1 MDGVFLSPNEDEFVG
16 RIAEEL
22 EHFMLQGQHH
32 RVLLFPPLSSRLRY
46 LIHRT
51 VDNVDLLS
59 SFSVGEGW
67 RRRTVICHSAVRL
80 PSETSD
86 QKPSSNPPRP
96 QRPPQPWGR
105 GARGGRLRHSGE
117 VHSDNSRACVG
128 SGRIK
133 RPPRKK
139 PDKALYVPKAM
150 RKKAEWGEQESPV
163 AAGTESGGD
172 MAQEEEICP
181 KASVGDAQEEL
192 GKSEGSPGGVSL
204 ALGKQ
209 QEPGEEC
216 VSGKSND
223 DTNDERPPC
232 CTDVPS
238 LENSND
244 FSGQESQDKDCS
256 DSLSSVHNKNPIE
269 AEEQDQSCD
278 NTIIPEGSKILCQL
292 QAEDQNSQDA
302 GVAECGK
309 NSSLS
314 GSRSSNCCT
323 DPAAA
328 ESSAMSL
335 VLENQD
341 KSCAAAKSLESGGN
355 VSPPEEQGKDF
366 VNAGTG
372 EGGKSFSE
380 LESQDQECPSVPQ
393 VGRNQNPPEAQ
404 NEPLAT
410 PEPVHGAD
418 PSAPAEQNERWVD
431 APVQNRSGKVS
442 VAEEEDK
449 ERSGLAEALWRELHL
464 SASND
469 FSGQESQDKDCSDS
483 LSSVHNKNP
492 IEAEEQ
498 DQSCDNTIIPEGSK
512 ILCQLQAED
521 QNSQDAGVAECGKNS
536 SLSGSRSSNCCTDPA
551 AAESSAMSLVLENQD
566 KSCAAAKSLESGGN
580 VSPPEEQGKDFVNA
594 GTGEGGKSFSELESQ
609 DQECPSVPQVGRN
622 QNPPEAQNEPLATP
636 EPVHGADPSAPA
648 EQNERW
654 VDAPVQN
661 RSGKVSVAE
670 EEDKERSG
678 LAEALW
684 RELHLSAGDKEE
696 SAAIRGQSSLEDD
709 CTAELFAE
717 IVGYLTVK
725 DVSIE
730 KISFDYSS
738 YGDAQLGEGDFGH
751 VTEIYDFSPSLK
763 TEHLLE
769 AFSDFHESGFKIQWV
784 DDTHALGIFSS
795 LSTASQALGRRYPSL
810 KIRPLIH
817 ATKQS
822 KIKALQRPKLLH
834 LAKER
839 PQTDTAVAKRLVTR
853 ALGLK
858 HKQQGISGTEALLPE
873 SLDQEE

>member
-1 MDGVFLSPNEDEFVG
+1 SAATLASRCMDGIFLSPNEDEFVG

-80 PSETSD
+80 PSETGD

-96 QRPPQPWGR
+96 HRPPQPWGR
-105 GARGGRLRHSGE
+105 GGRGGRLRHGGE
-117 VHSDNSRACVG
+117 MHGDNSRACVG

-139 PDKALYVPKAM
+139 PDKALYIPKAM
-150 RKKAEWGEQESPV
+150 RKKAEWGEQESLV
-163 AAGTESGGD
+163 AAGTESGGNT
-172 MAQEEEICP
+172 AREEEICP

-216 VSGKSND
+216 VSGKNND
-223 DTNDERPPC
+223 DANNECPPC
-232 CTDVPS
+232 CTDVLL

-256 DSLSSVHNKNPIE
+256 DSLSSVHNRSPTE
-269 AEEQDQSCD
+269 AEEQDLSCD
-278 NTIIPEGSKILCQL
+278 NAIIPEDSKIL
-292 QAEDQNSQDA
+292 
-302 GVAECGK
+302 GTVPVA
-309 NSSLS
+309 
-314 GSRSSNCCT
+314 
-323 DPAAA
+323 
-328 ESSAMSL
+328 
-335 VLENQD
+335 
-341 KSCAAAKSLESGGN
+341 
-355 VSPPEEQGKDF
+355 
-366 VNAGTG
+366 
-372 EGGKSFSE
+372 
-380 LESQDQECPSVPQ
+380 
-393 VGRNQNPPEAQ
+393 
-404 NEPLAT
+404 
-410 PEPVHGAD
+410 
-418 PSAPAEQNERWVD
+418 
-431 APVQNRSGKVS
+431 
-442 VAEEEDK
+442 EEDK
-449 ERSGLAEALWRELHL
+449 ECSGLADALCREL
-464 SASND
+464 
-469 FSGQESQDKDCSDS
+469 
-483 LSSVHNKNP
+483 
-492 IEAEEQ
+492 
-498 DQSCDNTIIPEGSK
+498 
-512 ILCQLQAED
+512 
-521 QNSQDAGVAECGKNS
+521 
-536 SLSGSRSSNCCTDPA
+536 R
-551 AAESSAMSLVLENQD
+551 
-566 KSCAAAKSLESGGN
+566 
-580 VSPPEEQGKDFVNA
+580 
-594 GTGEGGKSFSELESQ
+594 
-609 DQECPSVPQVGRN
+609 
-622 QNPPEAQNEPLATP
+622 
-636 EPVHGADPSAPA
+636 
-648 EQNERW
+648 
-654 VDAPVQN
+654 
-661 RSGKVSVAE
+661 
-670 EEDKERSG
+670 
-678 LAEALW
+678 
-684 RELHLSAGDKEE
+684 LSAGNKEE
-696 SAAIRGQSSLEDD
+696 SVAVCGQGSLEDD

-725 DVSIE
+725 DISIE
-730 KISFDYSS
+730 KISFDYSN
-738 YGDAQLGEGDFGH
+738 YGDAQLSEGDFGH

-769 AFSDFHESGFKIQWV
+769 VFSDFHESGFKIQWV

-858 HKQQGISGTEALLPE
+858 HKQQGVLGTEMLLPE

>member
-1 MDGVFLSPNEDEFVG
+1 MCNRLLGGLLSAATLALRCMDGVFLSPNEDEFVG

-67 RRRTVICHSAVRL
+67 RRRTVICHSAIRL

-96 QRPPQPWGR
+96 PRPPQPWGR
-105 GARGGRLRHSGE
+105 GGRGGRLRHGGE

-204 ALGKQ
+204 ALGKE

-216 VSGKSND
+216 VSGTSND
-223 DTNDERPPC
+223 ACPPC

-256 DSLSSVHNKNPIE
+256 DSLSSAHNKNPIE

-278 NTIIPEGSKILCQL
+278 NVIIPEGSKILCQL
-292 QAEDQNSQDA
+292 QAEDQNNRDA
-302 GVAECGK
+302 GVVECGK

-314 GSRSSNCCT
+314 ESHSSNCCA
-323 DPAAA
+323 DLAGA
-328 ESSAMSL
+328 ESGATSL
-335 VLENQD
+335 LLENQD
-341 KSCAAAKSLESGGN
+341 KSCAAAESLESSGN
-355 VSPPEEQGKDF
+355 VSAPEEQGKDF
-366 VNAGTG
+366 VNASAVD
-372 EGGKSFSE
+372 GGKRFSE
-380 LESQDQECPSVPQ
+380 LESQGQECPSIAQ
-393 VGRNQNPPEAQ
+393 VEPNQNPPEAQ

-410 PEPVHGAD
+410 PELVHGAA
-418 PSAPAEQNERWVD
+418 PSAPADQHEHWAD
-431 APVQNRSGKVS
+431 AAVQNRGGKVP

-449 ERSGLAEALWRELHL
+449 ERSGLA
-464 SASND
+464 D
-469 FSGQESQDKDCSDS
+469 
-483 LSSVHNKNP
+483 
-492 IEAEEQ
+492 
-498 DQSCDNTIIPEGSK
+498 
-512 ILCQLQAED
+512 
-521 QNSQDAGVAECGKNS
+521 
-536 SLSGSRSSNCCTDPA
+536 
-551 AAESSAMSLVLENQD
+551 
-566 KSCAAAKSLESGGN
+566 
-580 VSPPEEQGKDFVNA
+580 
-594 GTGEGGKSFSELESQ
+594 
-609 DQECPSVPQVGRN
+609 
-622 QNPPEAQNEPLATP
+622 
-636 EPVHGADPSAPA
+636 
-648 EQNERW
+648 
-654 VDAPVQN
+654 
-661 RSGKVSVAE
+661 
-670 EEDKERSG
+670 
-678 LAEALW
+678 ALW
-684 RELHLSAGDKEE
+684 RELHLSAGEKEE
-696 SAAIRGQSSLEDD
+696 SAAVRGQSGLEDD

-725 DVSIE
+725 DISIE

-738 YGDAQLGEGDFGH
+738 YGDAQLNEGDFGH
-751 VTEIYDFSPSLK
+751 VTEIHDFSPSLK
-763 TEHLLE
+763 TEDLLE
-769 AFSDFHESGFKIQWV
+769 VFSDFHESGFKIQWV

-795 LSTASQALGRRYPSL
+795 PSTASQALGRRYPSL

-858 HKQQGISGTEALLPE
+858 HKQQGVSGTEVLLPE

>member
-1 MDGVFLSPNEDEFVG
+1 SAATLALRCMDGVFLSPNEDEFVG

-80 PSETSD
+80 PSETTD

-105 GARGGRLRHSGE
+105 GGRGGRLRHGGE
-117 VHSDNSRACVG
+117 VHGDNSRACVG

-172 MAQEEEICP
+172 VAQEEEICP
-181 KASVGDAQEEL
+181 KPSAGDAQEEL
-192 GKSEGSPGGVSL
+192 GEAEGSPGGVSL

-209 QEPGEEC
+209 WEPGKEC

-223 DTNDERPPC
+223 ATNDECPPC
-232 CTDVPS
+232 CTGVPS

-256 DSLSSVHNKNPIE
+256 DSLSSVHNKNPVE

-278 NTIIPEGSKILCQL
+278 NIIIPEGSTIL
-292 QAEDQNSQDA
+292 
-302 GVAECGK
+302 
-309 NSSLS
+309 
-314 GSRSSNCCT
+314 
-323 DPAAA
+323 
-328 ESSAMSL
+328 
-335 VLENQD
+335 
-341 KSCAAAKSLESGGN
+341 
-355 VSPPEEQGKDF
+355 
-366 VNAGTG
+366 G
-372 EGGKSFSE
+372 E
-380 LESQDQECPSVPQ
+380 VPL
-393 VGRNQNPPEAQ
+393 G
-404 NEPLAT
+404 
-410 PEPVHGAD
+410 
-418 PSAPAEQNERWVD
+418 
-431 APVQNRSGKVS
+431 
-442 VAEEEDK
+442 EEEDK
-449 ERSGLAEALWRELHL
+449 EHPGLA
-464 SASND
+464 D
-469 FSGQESQDKDCSDS
+469 
-483 LSSVHNKNP
+483 
-492 IEAEEQ
+492 
-498 DQSCDNTIIPEGSK
+498 
-512 ILCQLQAED
+512 
-521 QNSQDAGVAECGKNS
+521 
-536 SLSGSRSSNCCTDPA
+536 
-551 AAESSAMSLVLENQD
+551 
-566 KSCAAAKSLESGGN
+566 
-580 VSPPEEQGKDFVNA
+580 
-594 GTGEGGKSFSELESQ
+594 
-609 DQECPSVPQVGRN
+609 
-622 QNPPEAQNEPLATP
+622 
-636 EPVHGADPSAPA
+636 
-648 EQNERW
+648 
-654 VDAPVQN
+654 
-661 RSGKVSVAE
+661 
-670 EEDKERSG
+670 
-678 LAEALW
+678 ALW

-696 SAAIRGQSSLEDD
+696 SVAVRGQSSLEDD

-717 IVGYLTVK
+717 IVGNLTIK
-725 DVSIE
+725 DISIE
-730 KISFDYSS
+730 KISFDYAS
-738 YGDAQLGEGDFGH
+738 YGDAQLSEGDFGH

-769 AFSDFHESGFKIQWV
+769 VFSDFHESGFKIQWV

-822 KIKALQRPKLLH
+822 KVKALQRPKLLH

-858 HKQQGISGTEALLPE
+858 HKQQGVPGTEALLPE

>member
-16 RIAEEL
+16 RITEEL

-105 GARGGRLRHSGE
+105 GGRGGRLRHGGE
-117 VHSDNSRACVG
+117 VHGDNSRACVG

-133 RPPRKK
+133 RPLRKK

-181 KASVGDAQEEL
+181 KASVGDTQEEL
-192 GKSEGSPGGVSL
+192 GKAEGSPGGVSL

-223 DTNDERPPC
+223 DPNDECPPC
-232 CTDVPS
+232 CMGVPS

-256 DSLSSVHNKNPIE
+256 DSLSPVHNKNPTE
-269 AEEQDQSCD
+269 AEEQDQSCN
-278 NTIIPEGSKILCQL
+278 NTIIPGGSKILCQL

-302 GVAECGK
+302 GVVECGK

-314 GSRSSNCCT
+314 ESRSGNCCT

-328 ESSAMSL
+328 EPSAASL

-341 KSCAAAKSLESGGN
+341 KSCTAARSLESGGN

-366 VNAGTG
+366 ATAGTG

-380 LESQDQECPSVPQ
+380 LESQDEECPSVAQ
-393 VGRNQNPPEAQ
+393 VEHNQNPPEAQ

-418 PSAPAEQNERWVD
+418 PSAPEDQNERWVD
-431 APVQNRSGKVS
+431 APVQNRSGEVP
-442 VAEEEDK
+442 VPEEEDK
-449 ERSGLAEALWRELHL
+449 ERSGLA
-464 SASND
+464 
-469 FSGQESQDKDCSDS
+469 
-483 LSSVHNKNP
+483 
-492 IEAEEQ
+492 
-498 DQSCDNTIIPEGSK
+498 
-512 ILCQLQAED
+512 
-521 QNSQDAGVAECGKNS
+521 DAV
-536 SLSGSRSSNCCTDPA
+536 
-551 AAESSAMSLVLENQD
+551 
-566 KSCAAAKSLESGGN
+566 
-580 VSPPEEQGKDFVNA
+580 
-594 GTGEGGKSFSELESQ
+594 
-609 DQECPSVPQVGRN
+609 
-622 QNPPEAQNEPLATP
+622 
-636 EPVHGADPSAPA
+636 
-648 EQNERW
+648 
-654 VDAPVQN
+654 
-661 RSGKVSVAE
+661 
-670 EEDKERSG
+670 
-678 LAEALW
+678 W

-725 DVSIE
+725 DISIE

-738 YGDAQLGEGDFGH
+738 YGDAQLSEGDFGH

-795 LSTASQALGRRYPSL
+795 VSTASQALGRRYPSL

-858 HKQQGISGTEALLPE
+858 HKQQGVSGSEGLLPE

>member
-1 MDGVFLSPNEDEFVG
+1 ATLALRCMDGVFLSPNEDEFVG
-16 RIAEEL
+16 RITEEL

-80 PSETSD
+80 PSETND

-105 GARGGRLRHSGE
+105 GGRGGRLRHGGE
-117 VHSDNSRACVG
+117 VHGDNSRACVG

-172 MAQEEEICP
+172 VAQEGEICP
-181 KASVGDAQEEL
+181 KASARDAQEGL

-209 QEPGEEC
+209 QEPVEEC

-223 DTNDERPPC
+223 DRNDECPPC
-232 CTDVPS
+232 YTDIPS

-256 DSLSSVHNKNPIE
+256 DSLSSIHNKNPVE
-269 AEEQDQSCD
+269 AEEQDQSS
-278 NTIIPEGSKILCQL
+278 PE
-292 QAEDQNSQDA
+292 D
-302 GVAECGK
+302 
-309 NSSLS
+309 
-314 GSRSSNCCT
+314 
-323 DPAAA
+323 
-328 ESSAMSL
+328 
-335 VLENQD
+335 
-341 KSCAAAKSLESGGN
+341 
-355 VSPPEEQGKDF
+355 
-366 VNAGTG
+366 
-372 EGGKSFSE
+372 
-380 LESQDQECPSVPQ
+380 
-393 VGRNQNPPEAQ
+393 
-404 NEPLAT
+404 
-410 PEPVHGAD
+410 
-418 PSAPAEQNERWVD
+418 QNERWVD
-431 APVQNRSGKVS
+431 VPVQNRSGKVP

-449 ERSGLAEALWRELHL
+449 ERSGLADALWH
-464 SASND
+464 
-469 FSGQESQDKDCSDS
+469 
-483 LSSVHNKNP
+483 
-492 IEAEEQ
+492 
-498 DQSCDNTIIPEGSK
+498 
-512 ILCQLQAED
+512 
-521 QNSQDAGVAECGKNS
+521 
-536 SLSGSRSSNCCTDPA
+536 
-551 AAESSAMSLVLENQD
+551 
-566 KSCAAAKSLESGGN
+566 
-580 VSPPEEQGKDFVNA
+580 
-594 GTGEGGKSFSELESQ
+594 
-609 DQECPSVPQVGRN
+609 
-622 QNPPEAQNEPLATP
+622 
-636 EPVHGADPSAPA
+636 
-648 EQNERW
+648 
-654 VDAPVQN
+654 
-661 RSGKVSVAE
+661 
-670 EEDKERSG
+670 
-678 LAEALW
+678 
-684 RELHLSAGDKEE
+684 ELHLSAGDKEE
-696 SAAIRGQSSLEDD
+696 STAIRGQSSLEDD

-725 DVSIE
+725 DISIE
-730 KISFDYSS
+730 KISVDYSS
-738 YGDAQLGEGDFGH
+738 YGDAQLSEGDFGH

-769 AFSDFHESGFKIQWV
+769 VFSDFHESGFKIQWV

-858 HKQQGISGTEALLPE
+858 HKQQGVSGTEVFLPE

>member
-1 MDGVFLSPNEDEFVG
+1 ATLALRCMDGVFLSPNEDEFVG

-163 AAGTESGGD
+163 AAGTES
-172 MAQEEEICP
+172 
-181 KASVGDAQEEL
+181 
-192 GKSEGSPGGVSL
+192 
-204 ALGKQ
+204 
-209 QEPGEEC
+209 
-216 VSGKSND
+216 
-223 DTNDERPPC
+223 
-232 CTDVPS
+232 
-238 LENSND
+238 
-244 FSGQESQDKDCS
+244 
-256 DSLSSVHNKNPIE
+256 
-269 AEEQDQSCD
+269 
-278 NTIIPEGSKILCQL
+278 
-292 QAEDQNSQDA
+292 
-302 GVAECGK
+302 
-309 NSSLS
+309 
-314 GSRSSNCCT
+314 
-323 DPAAA
+323 
-328 ESSAMSL
+328 
-335 VLENQD
+335 
-341 KSCAAAKSLESGGN
+341 
-355 VSPPEEQGKDF
+355 
-366 VNAGTG
+366 
-372 EGGKSFSE
+372 
-380 LESQDQECPSVPQ
+380 
-393 VGRNQNPPEAQ
+393 
-404 NEPLAT
+404 
-410 PEPVHGAD
+410 
-418 PSAPAEQNERWVD
+418 
-431 APVQNRSGKVS
+431 
-442 VAEEEDK
+442 
-449 ERSGLAEALWRELHL
+449 
-464 SASND
+464 
-469 FSGQESQDKDCSDS
+469 
-483 LSSVHNKNP
+483 
-492 IEAEEQ
+492 
-498 DQSCDNTIIPEGSK
+498 
-512 ILCQLQAED
+512 
-521 QNSQDAGVAECGKNS
+521 
-536 SLSGSRSSNCCTDPA
+536 
-551 AAESSAMSLVLENQD
+551 
-566 KSCAAAKSLESGGN
+566 
-580 VSPPEEQGKDFVNA
+580 
-594 GTGEGGKSFSELESQ
+594 GEGGKSFSELESQ

>member
-1 MDGVFLSPNEDEFVG
+1 LLSAATLALRCMDGVFLSPNEDEFVG
-16 RIAEEL
+16 RITEEL

-86 QKPSSNPPRP
+86 QKPSNNPPRP

-105 GARGGRLRHSGE
+105 GGRGGRLRHGGE
-117 VHSDNSRACVG
+117 VHGDNSRACVG

-139 PDKALYVPKAM
+139 PDKALYIPKAM
-150 RKKAEWGEQESPV
+150 RKKAEWGEQESPE
-163 AAGTESGGD
+163 AAGAQSGGD

-181 KASVGDAQEEL
+181 KTSVVDAQEEL
-192 GKSEGSPGGVSL
+192 GKSEGSSGGASL
-204 ALGKQ
+204 ALGKR

-223 DTNDERPPC
+223 TKDECPPC
-232 CTDVPS
+232 CPDVLS

-244 FSGQESQDKDCS
+244 FSEQESQNKDCS

-269 AEEQDQSCD
+269 AKEQDQSCD
-278 NTIIPEGSKILCQL
+278 DVIIPEGSKIPCQL
-292 QAEDQNSQDA
+292 QDEDQSSRDA
-302 GVAECGK
+302 GVREEFLLY
-309 NSSLS
+309 STSES
-314 GSRSSNCCT
+314 HSSNCCT
-323 DPAAA
+323 EVAAA
-328 ESSAMSL
+328 ELSATSL

-341 KSCAAAKSLESGGN
+341 KSRAAAKSLESSGN
-355 VSPPEEQGKDF
+355 VPPPEEQGKDF
-366 VNAGTG
+366 VNAGAV

-380 LESQDQECPSVPQ
+380 LESQDQECPSVAQ
-393 VGRNQNPPEAQ
+393 VERHQNPSEAQ

-418 PSAPAEQNERWVD
+418 PSAPEDQNERWVD
-431 APVQNRSGKVS
+431 AAVQDRSGKVPT
-442 VAEEEDK
+442 AGEEDK
-449 ERSGLAEALWRELHL
+449 ERSGLADALWHELRL
-464 SASND
+464 S
-469 FSGQESQDKDCSDS
+469 
-483 LSSVHNKNP
+483 
-492 IEAEEQ
+492 
-498 DQSCDNTIIPEGSK
+498 
-512 ILCQLQAED
+512 
-521 QNSQDAGVAECGKNS
+521 
-536 SLSGSRSSNCCTDPA
+536 
-551 AAESSAMSLVLENQD
+551 
-566 KSCAAAKSLESGGN
+566 
-580 VSPPEEQGKDFVNA
+580 
-594 GTGEGGKSFSELESQ
+594 
-609 DQECPSVPQVGRN
+609 
-622 QNPPEAQNEPLATP
+622 
-636 EPVHGADPSAPA
+636 
-648 EQNERW
+648 
-654 VDAPVQN
+654 
-661 RSGKVSVAE
+661 
-670 EEDKERSG
+670 
-678 LAEALW
+678 
-684 RELHLSAGDKEE
+684 
-696 SAAIRGQSSLEDD
+696 
-709 CTAELFAE
+709 

-725 DVSIE
+725 DISIE

-738 YGDAQLGEGDFGH
+738 YGDAQLSEGDFGH
-751 VTEIYDFSPSLK
+751 VTEIYDFSPALK

-769 AFSDFHESGFKIQWV
+769 VFSDFHESGLKIQWV

-795 LSTASQALGRRYPSL
+795 PSTASQALGRRYPSL

-834 LAKER
+834 LVKER

-858 HKQQGISGTEALLPE
+858 HKQQDVLGTEVLLPE
-873 SLDQEE
+873 SLDQEQEE

>member
-1 MDGVFLSPNEDEFVG
+1 SAATLALRCMDGVFLSPNEDEFVG

-80 PSETSD
+80 PSETGD

-96 QRPPQPWGR
+96 HRPPQPWGR
-105 GARGGRLRHSGE
+105 GGRGGRLRHGGE
-117 VHSDNSRACVG
+117 MHGDNSRACVG

-139 PDKALYVPKAM
+139 PDKALYIPKAM

-163 AAGTESGGD
+163 AAGTESGGN
-172 MAQEEEICP
+172 MAREEEICP

-216 VSGKSND
+216 VSGKNND
-223 DTNDERPPC
+223 DANSECPPC
-232 CTDVPS
+232 CMDVPS

-256 DSLSSVHNKNPIE
+256 DSLTSVHSKSPTE
-269 AEEQDQSCD
+269 AEEQDLSCD
-278 NTIIPEGSKILCQL
+278 NTIIPEDSKIL
-292 QAEDQNSQDA
+292 
-302 GVAECGK
+302 
-309 NSSLS
+309 
-314 GSRSSNCCT
+314 
-323 DPAAA
+323 
-328 ESSAMSL
+328 
-335 VLENQD
+335 
-341 KSCAAAKSLESGGN
+341 
-355 VSPPEEQGKDF
+355 
-366 VNAGTG
+366 
-372 EGGKSFSE
+372 
-380 LESQDQECPSVPQ
+380 
-393 VGRNQNPPEAQ
+393 
-404 NEPLAT
+404 
-410 PEPVHGAD
+410 
-418 PSAPAEQNERWVD
+418 
-431 APVQNRSGKVS
+431 GKVP

-449 ERSGLAEALWRELHL
+449 ECSGLADALCRELHL
-464 SASND
+464 S
-469 FSGQESQDKDCSDS
+469 
-483 LSSVHNKNP
+483 
-492 IEAEEQ
+492 
-498 DQSCDNTIIPEGSK
+498 T
-512 ILCQLQAED
+512 
-521 QNSQDAGVAECGKNS
+521 
-536 SLSGSRSSNCCTDPA
+536 
-551 AAESSAMSLVLENQD
+551 
-566 KSCAAAKSLESGGN
+566 
-580 VSPPEEQGKDFVNA
+580 
-594 GTGEGGKSFSELESQ
+594 
-609 DQECPSVPQVGRN
+609 
-622 QNPPEAQNEPLATP
+622 
-636 EPVHGADPSAPA
+636 
-648 EQNERW
+648 
-654 VDAPVQN
+654 
-661 RSGKVSVAE
+661 
-670 EEDKERSG
+670 
-678 LAEALW
+678 
-684 RELHLSAGDKEE
+684 GDKEE
-696 SAAIRGQSSLEDD
+696 SAAICGQGSLEDD

-725 DVSIE
+725 DISIE
-730 KISFDYSS
+730 KISFDYSN
-738 YGDAQLGEGDFGH
+738 YGDAQLSEGDFGH

-769 AFSDFHESGFKIQWV
+769 VFSDFHESGFKIQWV

-858 HKQQGISGTEALLPE
+858 HKQQGVLGTEMLLPE

>member
-16 RIAEEL
+16 RIVEEL

-32 RVLLFPPLSSRLRY
+32 KVLLFPPLSSRLRY

-105 GARGGRLRHSGE
+105 GGRGGRLRHGGE
-117 VHSDNSRACVG
+117 VHGDNSRACVG

-133 RPPRKK
+133 RPPWKK
-139 PDKALYVPKAM
+139 PDKALYIPKAM

-163 AAGTESGGD
+163 TRCQPPGRDT
-172 MAQEEEICP
+172 AQEEEICP

-192 GKSEGSPGGVSL
+192 GKPEGSPGGVSL
-204 ALGKQ
+204 ALDKQ
-209 QEPGEEC
+209 QEPGEEG

-223 DTNDERPPC
+223 DTNDEWPPC
-232 CTDVPS
+232 CRNVPS
-238 LENSND
+238 SENSND
-244 FSGQESQDKDCS
+244 FSGQESQEKDFS
-256 DSLSSVHNKNPIE
+256 DSLSSLHKTPTE
-269 AEEQDQSCD
+269 AEEQDQSCH

-292 QAEDQNSQDA
+292 QVEDQKSRDA
-302 GVAECGK
+302 GVVECSK

-314 GSRSSNCCT
+314 ESRSGNCCA
-323 DPAAA
+323 DLAAA
-328 ESSAMSL
+328 VSNATSL

-341 KSCAAAKSLESGGN
+341 KSCAAAKSLESVGKA
-355 VSPPEEQGKDF
+355 SLPEEQGKDS
-366 VNAGTG
+366 VNAGTA

-380 LESQDQECPSVPQ
+380 LESQDQECLSVAQ
-393 VGRNQNPPEAQ
+393 VERNQHQNSSEAL
-404 NEPLAT
+404 NEPLAACELV
-410 PEPVHGAD
+410 PGAD
-418 PSAPAEQNERWVD
+418 PSASEDQKECWVD
-431 APVQNRSGKVS
+431 APVQNRSGKVP

-449 ERSGLAEALWRELHL
+449 ERSGLA
-464 SASND
+464 
-469 FSGQESQDKDCSDS
+469 
-483 LSSVHNKNP
+483 
-492 IEAEEQ
+492 
-498 DQSCDNTIIPEGSK
+498 
-512 ILCQLQAED
+512 
-521 QNSQDAGVAECGKNS
+521 GV
-536 SLSGSRSSNCCTDPA
+536 
-551 AAESSAMSLVLENQD
+551 
-566 KSCAAAKSLESGGN
+566 
-580 VSPPEEQGKDFVNA
+580 
-594 GTGEGGKSFSELESQ
+594 
-609 DQECPSVPQVGRN
+609 
-622 QNPPEAQNEPLATP
+622 
-636 EPVHGADPSAPA
+636 
-648 EQNERW
+648 
-654 VDAPVQN
+654 
-661 RSGKVSVAE
+661 
-670 EEDKERSG
+670 
-678 LAEALW
+678 LW
-684 RELHLSAGDKEE
+684 RELHLSAGDEEE
-696 SAAIRGQSSLEDD
+696 SAAVRGQGSLEDD

-725 DVSIE
+725 DISIE

-738 YGDAQLGEGDFGH
+738 YGDAQLSEGDFGH

-769 AFSDFHESGFKIQWV
+769 VFSDFHESGFKIQWV

-834 LAKER
+834 LTKER
-839 PQTDTAVAKRLVTR
+839 PQTDTAVAKRLVTW
-853 ALGLK
+853 ALGLN
-858 HKQQGISGTEALLPE
+858 HKQQGVSGTEVLLPE
-873 SLDQEE
+873 SLDQEG